1 MSTERRN
8 KIYGGRTAFIDLL
21 FNVLIGF
28 VFMFILAFLLINPI
42 SKKKD
47 IEEKAEYVITMTW
60 PKHLDDDL
68 DLWLETPDNKIVY
81 FKNREQPM
89 AHLDRDDLGHRTDK
103 IQTSTGEFITFLDN
117 KERITIRGVTRG
129 EYTVAVHY
137 YSNHRSGDHTDEES
151 NAKQYM
157 EGFPVE
163 VLIEKLNPYA
173 VVDKHMIKFRY
184 EGQMETY
191 IRFTLDAEGNVSDWN
206 RAPKDLMKKDA
217 EIQGRVLSNQYLNG
231 NRQTNG
237 GVSIP

>member
-81 FKNREQPM
+81 
-89 AHLDRDDLGHRTDK
+89 L
-103 IQTSTGEFITFLDN
+103 S
-117 KERITIRGVTRG
+117 
-129 EYTVAVHY
+129 
-137 YSNHRSGDHTDEES
+137 
-151 NAKQYM
+151 
-157 EGFPVE
+157 
-163 VLIEKLNPYA
+163 LI
-173 VVDKHMIKFRY
+173 HI
-184 EGQMETY
+184 
-191 IRFTLDAEGNVSDWN
+191 
-206 RAPKDLMKKDA
+206 
-217 EIQGRVLSNQYLNG
+217 
-231 NRQTNG
+231 
-237 GVSIP
+237 